1 MSDLFLQTEIIINN
15 IVSKPPSSKLMY
27 SDIEIQTIECENVN
41 GSASCFAGGPLD
53 ALAGGEGC
61 AKNAQ
66 G

>member
-1 MSDLFLQTEIIINN
+1 MSDLFLQTEIVINN

-53 ALAGGEGC
+53 ALE
-61 AKNAQ
+61 
-66 G
+66 

>member
-15 IVSKPPSSKLMY
+15 IVSKPSSKLMY

-53 ALAGGEGC
+53 ALE
-61 AKNAQ
+61 
-66 G
+66 